1 MRSPCVVVG
10 AGAAGLAV
18 SRALVDAGLDH
29 VVLERHDVGNTWR
42 TQRWDSFRLNT
53 PGWMNA
59 TLGPV
64 APAAFSDRDEVV
76 QLLGERAA
84 SLPVRTQTPVVEL
97 DYSGSRFLVRTPD
110 EQIEAA
116 AVVLAS
122 GFMNVRRV
130 PPQAAQLPR
139 RLLQLHTG
147 DYRHANDLP
156 EGAVLIVGSGQSGC
170 QIAED
175 LAVAG
180 RQVYLSTSRVGRW
193 PWTYRGRELMGWLAD
208 GGFWDQHMHDL
219 ADPAEARRPT
229 PVVASGGRSLSL
241 PLLARL
247 GVHVLG
253 RLTTVAAERATFDES
268 LAENVRFADQ
278 VATTLTALADDF
290 IAKHDIQA
298 PAPESDPD
306 TGPLESTSASE
317 LDLAAAG
324 VSTVIWCTGFT
335 GDLSW
340 VRLPILDDAGSP
352 RSHRCSTP
360 VPGLW
365 LIGVPWLT
373 RRRSSILY
381 GFPDDADE
389 VARGICQQMVQQSKG
404 PS

>member
-1 MRSPCVVVG
+1 M
-10 AGAAGLAV
+10 
-18 SRALVDAGLDH
+18 
-29 VVLERHDVGNTWR
+29 
-42 TQRWDSFRLNT
+42 
-53 PGWMNA
+53 
-59 TLGPV
+59 
-64 APAAFSDRDEVV
+64 
-76 QLLGERAA
+76 
-84 SLPVRTQTPVVEL
+84 
-97 DYSGSRFLVRTPD
+97 
-110 EQIEAA
+110 
-116 AVVLAS
+116 
-122 GFMNVRRV
+122 
-130 PPQAAQLPR
+130 
-139 RLLQLHTG
+139 
-147 DYRHANDLP
+147 
-156 EGAVLIVGSGQSGC
+156 
-170 QIAED
+170 
-175 LAVAG
+175 
-180 RQVYLSTSRVGRW
+180 
-193 PWTYRGRELMGWLAD
+193 
-208 GGFWDQHMHDL
+208 
-219 ADPAEARRPT
+219 
-229 PVVASGGRSLSL
+229 
-241 PLLARL
+241 
-247 GVHVLG
+247 LG

-352 RSHRCSTP
+352 RGHRCSTA